1 MSYLFIV
8 NPIAGKGKAKRT
20 IPIIEEIMEN
30 SKHSYQIKITE
41 KVGDGQL
48 FAEDAKA
55 EGFHTIVSVGG
66 DGTLHEVVN
75 GMAGGVQKL
84 GIIPAGTGNDFA
96 RSLNIPFDIEDAMGV
111 LVQGKA
117 MSIDLGRLDDKYFI
131 NFCSVGLDALIAE
144 EANKIKRYFSS
155 TYSYI
160 IGVIKALG
168 KFKSLRVELI
178 IDDKK
183 YDEEVM
189 LVAVCNGAYYGG
201 GMKIAPQAEVFDG
214 QFDICV
220 VRKMSKLKLLFLFPT
235 IFKGKHIKYDEVK
248 IYRGR
253 DIQIFSEGNM
263 HVNADGDIVDSRPIK
278 FEILHNKMEVIVGVR
293 FWNLAKD
300 TDKQLEHSDW
310 ASA

>member
-20 IPIIEEIMEN
+20 IPIIKEIMEN
-30 SKHSYQIKITE
+30 SGHSYQIKITE

-48 FAEDAKA
+48 FAEEAKA
-55 EGFHTIVSVGG
+55 EDFRTIVSVGG

-75 GMAGGVQKL
+75 GMVGGTQRL

-96 RSLNIPFDIEDAMGV
+96 RSLKIPFDIKDAMEV
-111 LVQGKA
+111 LIQERA
-117 MSIDLGRLDDKYFI
+117 MSIDIGRSGDKYFI

-160 IGVIKALG
+160 IGVVKALG
-168 KFKSLRVELI
+168 KFRSLRVELI

-183 YDEEVM
+183 YDEEIM
-189 LVAVCNGAYYGG
+189 LVAVCNGGYYGG
-201 GMKIAPQAEVFDG
+201 GMNIAPQAVVSDG
-214 QFDICV
+214 QFDVCV
-220 VRKMSKLKLLFLFPT
+220 VRKMPKLKLLFLFPT
-235 IFKGKHIKYDEVK
+235 IFKGKHVKYDEVK
-248 IYRGR
+248 IYRGEN
-253 DIQIFSEGNM
+253 IQIFSKEEM
-263 HVNADGDIVDSRPIK
+263 YVNADGDIVNSRPVK
-278 FEILHNKMEVIVGVR
+278 FEMVHNKMEVIVGVQS
-293 FWNLAKD
+293 WNLAGNTD
-300 TDKQLEHSDW
+300 TQHGHKNW